1 MTFRAI
7 AALAITATLV
17 HLAASAPQKR
27 WYPGTLNIMP
37 QERRTCQV
45 FNFTICNQIGYNT
58 TSLPNKRNHTT
69 IEKAADELSDFMQ
82 VMSSKCSRYVVTLF
96 CFTYFPFCDTTQWE
110 NLDVY
115 DKNDYEPIY
124 PCQDACRTVTSECR
138 EEFERQSGG
147 YEWPRVFQNCN
158 TFPETNCAIGPDPE
172 EPTDAGPTDGDGDVT
187 PTEVE
192 PVTSNPTPTQ
202 RLPDCSKIQQCD
214 YRTKCTAN
222 FFKRKDHNF
231 GKYDCFPSLQRIY
244 RPN

>member
-1 MTFRAI
+1 
-7 AALAITATLV
+7 
-17 HLAASAPQKR
+17 
-27 WYPGTLNIMP
+27 MP

-192 PVTSNPTPTQ
+192 PVTSNPTPPRGSLTAQ
-202 RLPDCSKIQQCD
+202 KSNSATTEQSALPISSREKITTLVSTTVFPLCNVYIGLINCILTCS
-214 YRTKCTAN
+214 
-222 FFKRKDHNF
+222 
-231 GKYDCFPSLQRIY
+231 
-244 RPN
+244 